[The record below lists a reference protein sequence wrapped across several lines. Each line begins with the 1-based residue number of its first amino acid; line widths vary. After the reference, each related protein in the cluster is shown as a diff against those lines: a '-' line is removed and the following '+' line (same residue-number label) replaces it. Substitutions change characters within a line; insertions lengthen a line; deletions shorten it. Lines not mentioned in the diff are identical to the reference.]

1 MAKQPSAKAAATA
14 SPPKAPARQQID
26 IRAKTRRPGQRRQ
39 VCGVILTGEWTY
51 LSVDDRG
58 SAMKALNRDPDIIV
72 ERHARPKPPPATE
85 GDDA

>member
-1 MAKQPSAKAAATA
+1 MAKQPSAKATATPK
-14 SPPKAPARQQID
+14 SPPRQQVD

-58 SAMKALNRDPDIIV
+58 SAMKALSRDPDIIV
-72 ERHARPKPPPATE
+72 ERHARPKPPATKATE
-85 GDDA
+85 DDDA